1 MKLSIII
8 PMYNEQESL
17 DSLFVELSDLF
28 GQEAKTE
35 IIFINDGSSDNTLN
49 ILESKIKNYP
59 SWSIINLYRNYGKSV
74 ALQAGFD
81 NSKGE
86 IIATMDADLQDN
98 PKEIHRL
105 IKELENGY
113 DVVSGW
119 KKNRK
124 DPLEKKIASKIFNFF
139 VRVFS
144 GLKIHD
150 SNCGIKVF
158 KREVTEMLTL
168 YGGRHRYIPLL
179 AHQKKF
185 LISEVV
191 VDHREREFGISKY
204 GVKRYSDGFFDFLT
218 ILFLGKYMDRPL
230 HFFGSLGFVSVL
242 LGVGIESY
250 VLYLKYILFDSFQ
263 QHIALIILG
272 AILIIVGLQLFTF
285 GLMGELI
292 VNKKYK
298 DRNYIKEIIKK
309 KIYFLATSSKTKQQY
324 GRSSPTLPS

>member
-8 PMYNEQESL
+8 PIYNEQESL
-17 DSLFVELSDLF
+17 DSLFKELTDIFAHQS
-28 GQEAKTE
+28 ETE
-35 IIFINDGSSDNTLN
+35 IIFINDGSTDKTLS
-49 ILESKIKNYP
+49 ILENKIKDY
-59 SWSIINLYRNYGKSV
+59 SRWKIINLYRNYGKSV

-81 NSKGE
+81 TARGE

-98 PKEIHRL
+98 PREIYRL
-105 IKELENGY
+105 IDELNKGY

-124 DPLEKKIASKIFNFF
+124 DPIEKRIASKVFNFF
-139 VRVFS
+139 VRIFS
-144 GLKIHD
+144 GLRIHD

-158 KREVTEMLTL
+158 TKEVTDTLTL

-185 LISEVV
+185 LVSEIV
-191 VDHREREFGISKY
+191 VDHRKREFGISKY
-204 GVKRYSDGFFDFLT
+204 GAKRYSDGFFDFLT
-218 ILFLGKYMDRPL
+218 ILFLGRYMDRPL
-230 HFFGSLGFVSVL
+230 HFFGSLGVISVL
-242 LGVGIESY
+242 MGFITEIY
-250 VLYLKYILFDSFQ
+250 ILYLKYVLLDSFQ
-263 QHIALIILG
+263 QHVALIIFG

-298 DRNYIKEIIKK
+298 DRNYIKEIIE
-309 KIYFLATSSKTKQQY
+309 
-324 GRSSPTLPS
+324 

>member
-8 PMYNEQESL
+8 PIYNEQESL
-17 DSLFVELSDLF
+17 DSLFKELTDIFAHQS
-28 GQEAKTE
+28 ETE
-35 IIFINDGSSDNTLN
+35 IIFINDGSTDKTLS
-49 ILESKIKNYP
+49 ILENKIKDC
-59 SWSIINLYRNYGKSV
+59 SRWKIINLYRNYGKSV

-81 NSKGE
+81 TARGE

-98 PKEIHRL
+98 PKEIYRL
-105 IKELENGY
+105 IDELNKGY

-124 DPLEKKIASKIFNFF
+124 DPIEKRIASKVFNFF
-139 VRVFS
+139 VRIFS
-144 GLKIHD
+144 GLRIHD

-158 KREVTEMLTL
+158 TKEVTDTLTL

-185 LISEVV
+185 LVSEIV
-191 VDHREREFGISKY
+191 VDHRKREFGISKY
-204 GVKRYSDGFFDFLT
+204 GAKRYSDGFFDFLT
-218 ILFLGKYMDRPL
+218 ILFLGRYMDRPL
-230 HFFGSLGFVSVL
+230 HFFGSLGVISVL
-242 LGVGIESY
+242 MGLITEIY
-250 VLYLKYILFDSFQ
+250 ILYLKYVLLDSFQ
-263 QHIALIILG
+263 QHVALIIFG

-298 DRNYIKEIIKK
+298 DRNYIKEIIE
-309 KIYFLATSSKTKQQY
+309 
-324 GRSSPTLPS
+324 

>member
-8 PMYNEQESL
+8 PIFNEEESL
-17 DSLFVELSDLF
+17 DSLFKELSKYFRD
-28 GQEAKTE
+28 ESSTE
-35 IIFINDGSSDNTLN
+35 IIFVNDGSSDKTLS
-49 ILESKIKNYP
+49 ILENKIKNF
-59 SWSIINLYRNYGKSV
+59 SQWKIINLYRNYGKSV
-74 ALQAGFD
+74 ALQSGFD
-81 NSKGE
+81 SSKGE
-86 IIATMDADLQDN
+86 IIAMMDADLQDN
-98 PKEIHRL
+98 PSEIKNL
-105 IKELENGY
+105 IRELNKGY

-139 VRVFS
+139 VRIFS

-150 SNCGIKVF
+150 SNCGIKVL
-158 KREVTEMLTL
+158 KREVVEMLSL

-179 AHQKKF
+179 AHQKNF
-185 LISEVV
+185 LISEIV
-191 VDHREREFGISKY
+191 VDHREREFGVTKY

-230 HFFGSLGFVSVL
+230 HFFGSLGFISIL
-242 LGVGIESY
+242 FGVITEIY
-250 VLYLKYILFDSFQ
+250 ILYLKYVLLDSFQ

-272 AILIIVGLQLFTF
+272 AILIIIGLQLFTF

-298 DRNYIKEIIKK
+298 DRNYIKEIIE
-309 KIYFLATSSKTKQQY
+309 
-324 GRSSPTLPS
+324 

>member
-17 DSLFVELSDLF
+17 DSLFLELSDLF

-59 SWSIINLYRNYGKSV
+59 TWSIINLYRNYGKSV

-98 PKEIHRL
+98 PKEIHHL
-105 IKELENGY
+105 IEELEKGY

-139 VRVFS
+139 VRIFS

-150 SNCGIKVF
+150 SNCGLKVF
-158 KREVTEMLTL
+158 KREVTDMLTL

-230 HFFGSLGFVSVL
+230 HFFGSLGFASVL

-298 DRNYIKEIIKK
+298 DRNYIKEIIE
-309 KIYFLATSSKTKQQY
+309 
-324 GRSSPTLPS
+324 

>member
-8 PMYNEQESL
+8 PIYNEQESL
-17 DSLFVELSDLF
+17 DRLFKELSDIF
-28 GQEAKTE
+28 ANQSETE
-35 IIFINDGSSDNTLN
+35 VIFINDGSTDQTLS
-49 ILESKIKNYP
+49 ILENKIKDY
-59 SWSIINLYRNYGKSV
+59 STWKIIDLYRNYGKSV

-81 NSKGE
+81 NALGD

-98 PKEIHRL
+98 PNEIYKL
-105 IKELENGY
+105 IDELNKGY
-113 DVVSGW
+113 DIVSGW

-124 DPLEKKIASKIFNFF
+124 DPLEKKIASKVFNFF
-139 VRVFS
+139 VRIFS

-158 KREVTEMLTL
+158 TREVTDTLTL

-185 LISEVV
+185 LISEIVV
-191 VDHREREFGISKY
+191 EHRKREFGTSKY
-204 GVKRYSDGFFDFLT
+204 GAKRYSDGFFDFLT

-230 HFFGSLGFVSVL
+230 HFFGSLGFVSVM
-242 LGVGIESY
+242 LGIITEIY
-250 VLYLKYILFDSFQ
+250 ILYLKYVLLHSFQ

-298 DRNYIKEIIKK
+298 DRNYIKEIIE
-309 KIYFLATSSKTKQQY
+309 
-324 GRSSPTLPS
+324 

>member
-17 DSLFVELSDLF
+17 DSLFVELSGLF
-28 GQEAKTE
+28 GQEAETE

-59 SWSIINLYRNYGKSV
+59 TWSIINLYRNYGKSV

-98 PKEIHRL
+98 PKEIHHL
-105 IKELENGY
+105 IEELEKGY

-204 GVKRYSDGFFDFLT
+204 GIKRYSDGFFDFLT

-230 HFFGSLGFVSVL
+230 HFFGSLGFISVL

-250 VLYLKYILFDSFQ
+250 VLYLKYILLDSFQ

-298 DRNYIKEIIKK
+298 DRNYIKEIIE
-309 KIYFLATSSKTKQQY
+309 
-324 GRSSPTLPS
+324 

>member
-17 DSLFVELSDLF
+17 DSLFVELSGLF
-28 GQEAKTE
+28 SQETATE

-49 ILESKIKNYP
+49 ILKSKIKNYP
-59 SWSIINLYRNYGKSV
+59 TWSIINLYRNYGKAV

-98 PKEIHRL
+98 PKEIYRL
-105 IKELENGY
+105 IEELDRGY

-185 LISEVV
+185 SISEVV

-230 HFFGSLGFVSVL
+230 HFFGSLGFISVL
-242 LGVGIESY
+242 LGIGIESY

-298 DRNYIKEIIKK
+298 DRNYIKEIIE
-309 KIYFLATSSKTKQQY
+309 
-324 GRSSPTLPS
+324 

>member
-8 PMYNEQESL
+8 PIYNEQESL
-17 DSLFVELSDLF
+17 ESLFKELTDIFAHQS
-28 GQEAKTE
+28 ETE
-35 IIFINDGSSDNTLN
+35 IIFINDGSTDKTLSM
-49 ILESKIKNYP
+49 LENKIKDY
-59 SWSIINLYRNYGKSV
+59 SRWKIINLYRNYGKSV

-81 NSKGE
+81 TARGE

-98 PKEIHRL
+98 PKEIYRL
-105 IKELENGY
+105 IDELNKGY

-124 DPLEKKIASKIFNFF
+124 DPFEKKIASKVFNFF

-144 GLKIHD
+144 GLRIHD

-158 KREVTEMLTL
+158 TKEVTDTLTL

-185 LISEVV
+185 LISEIV

-204 GVKRYSDGFFDFLT
+204 GAKRYSDGFFDFLT
-218 ILFLGKYMDRPL
+218 ILFLGRYMDRPL
-230 HFFGSLGFVSVL
+230 HFFGSLGFISVL
-242 LGVGIESY
+242 MGLITEIY
-250 VLYLKYILFDSFQ
+250 ILYLKYVLLDSFQ
-263 QHIALIILG
+263 QHVALIIFG

-298 DRNYIKEIIKK
+298 DRNYIKEIIE
-309 KIYFLATSSKTKQQY
+309 
-324 GRSSPTLPS
+324 

>member
-17 DSLFVELSDLF
+17 DALFMELSGLF
-28 GQEAKTE
+28 SQEAKTE
-35 IIFINDGSSDNTLN
+35 IIFINDGSSDDTLS

-59 SWSIINLYRNYGKSV
+59 SWKVINLYRNYGKSV

-98 PKEIHRL
+98 PKEIYNL
-105 IKELENGY
+105 IKELEKGY

-191 VDHREREFGISKY
+191 VDHREREFGVSKY

-230 HFFGSLGFVSVL
+230 HFFGSLGFISVL

-250 VLYLKYILFDSFQ
+250 VLYLKYILLDSFQ

-298 DRNYIKEIIKK
+298 DRNYIKEIIE
-309 KIYFLATSSKTKQQY
+309 
-324 GRSSPTLPS
+324 

>member
-1 MKLSIII
+1 MKLSVII
-8 PMYNEQESL
+8 PIYNEEESL
-17 DSLFVELSDLF
+17 DNLFKELSDLF
-28 GQEAKTE
+28 TDESGTE
-35 IIFINDGSSDNTLN
+35 IIFINDGSTDQTLS
-49 ILESKIKNYP
+49 ILEHKIKNY
-59 SWSIINLYRNYGKSV
+59 SRWKILNLYRNYGKSV

-81 NSKGE
+81 TAKGE

-98 PKEIHRL
+98 PKEIYRL
-105 IKELENGY
+105 IDELNKGY

-119 KKNRK
+119 KKSRK
-124 DPLEKKIASKIFNFF
+124 DPFEKKVASKFFNFF
-139 VRVFS
+139 VRIFS
-144 GLKIHD
+144 GLAIHD

-185 LISEVV
+185 LISEIV
-191 VDHREREFGISKY
+191 VDHRERKFGISKY

-218 ILFLGKYMDRPL
+218 ILFLGRYMDRPL
-230 HFFGSLGFVSVL
+230 HFFGLLGSISVL
-242 LGVGIESY
+242 FGVMTEIY
-250 VLYLKYILFDSFQ
+250 ILYLKYVLFASFQ
-263 QHIALIILG
+263 QHVALIIFG

-298 DRNYIKEIIKK
+298 DRNYIKEIIE
-309 KIYFLATSSKTKQQY
+309 
-324 GRSSPTLPS
+324 

>member
-17 DSLFVELSDLF
+17 DSLFVELSGLF
-28 GQEAKTE
+28 GQEAETE

-59 SWSIINLYRNYGKSV
+59 TWSIINLYRNYGKSV

-158 KREVTEMLTL
+158 RREVTEMLTL

-298 DRNYIKEIIKK
+298 DRNYIKEIIE
-309 KIYFLATSSKTKQQY
+309 
-324 GRSSPTLPS
+324 

>member
-8 PMYNEQESL
+8 PIYNEQESL
-17 DSLFVELSDLF
+17 ESLFKELTDIFAHQS
-28 GQEAKTE
+28 ETE
-35 IIFINDGSSDNTLN
+35 IIFINDGSTDKTLSM
-49 ILESKIKNYP
+49 LENKIKDY
-59 SWSIINLYRNYGKSV
+59 SRWKIINLYRNYGKSV

-81 NSKGE
+81 TARGE

-98 PKEIHRL
+98 PKEIYRL
-105 IKELENGY
+105 IDELNKGY

-124 DPLEKKIASKIFNFF
+124 DPFEKKIASKVFNFF

-144 GLKIHD
+144 GLRIHD

-158 KREVTEMLTL
+158 TKEVTDTLTL

-185 LISEVV
+185 LISEIV

-204 GVKRYSDGFFDFLT
+204 GAKRYSDGFFDFLT
-218 ILFLGKYMDRPL
+218 ILFLGRYMDRPL
-230 HFFGSLGFVSVL
+230 HFFGSLGFISVL
-242 LGVGIESY
+242 MGFITEIY
-250 VLYLKYILFDSFQ
+250 ILYLKYVLLDSFQ
-263 QHIALIILG
+263 QHVALIIFG

-298 DRNYIKEIIKK
+298 DRNYIKEIIE
-309 KIYFLATSSKTKQQY
+309 
-324 GRSSPTLPS
+324 

>member
-8 PMYNEQESL
+8 PIYNEQESL
-17 DSLFVELSDLF
+17 DSLFKELTDIFAHQS
-28 GQEAKTE
+28 ETE
-35 IIFINDGSSDNTLN
+35 IIFINDGSTDKTLS
-49 ILESKIKNYP
+49 ILENKIKDY
-59 SWSIINLYRNYGKSV
+59 SRWKIINLYRNYGKSV

-81 NSKGE
+81 TARGE

-98 PKEIHRL
+98 PKEIYHL
-105 IKELENGY
+105 IDELNKGY

-124 DPLEKKIASKIFNFF
+124 DPIEKRIASKVFNFF
-139 VRVFS
+139 VRIFS
-144 GLKIHD
+144 GLRIHD

-158 KREVTEMLTL
+158 TKEVTDTLTL

-185 LISEVV
+185 LVSEIV
-191 VDHREREFGISKY
+191 VDHRKREFGISKY
-204 GVKRYSDGFFDFLT
+204 GAKRYSDGFFDFLT
-218 ILFLGKYMDRPL
+218 ILFLGRYMDRPL
-230 HFFGSLGFVSVL
+230 HFFGSLGVISVL
-242 LGVGIESY
+242 MGFITEIY
-250 VLYLKYILFDSFQ
+250 ILYLKYVLLDSFQ
-263 QHIALIILG
+263 QHVALIIFG

-298 DRNYIKEIIKK
+298 DRNYIKEIIE
-309 KIYFLATSSKTKQQY
+309 
-324 GRSSPTLPS
+324 

>member
-1 MKLSIII
+1 MKLSVII
-8 PMYNEQESL
+8 PIYNEEESL
-17 DSLFVELSDLF
+17 DNLFKELSDLF
-28 GQEAKTE
+28 TDESGTE
-35 IIFINDGSSDNTLN
+35 IIFINDGSTDQTLS
-49 ILESKIKNYP
+49 ILEHKIKNY
-59 SWSIINLYRNYGKSV
+59 SRWKILNLYRNYGKSV

-81 NSKGE
+81 TAKGE

-98 PKEIHRL
+98 PKEIYRL
-105 IKELENGY
+105 IDELNKGY

-119 KKNRK
+119 KKSRK
-124 DPLEKKIASKIFNFF
+124 DPFEKKVASKFFNFF
-139 VRVFS
+139 VRIFS
-144 GLKIHD
+144 GLAIHD

-185 LISEVV
+185 LISEIV
-191 VDHREREFGISKY
+191 VDHRERKFGISKY

-218 ILFLGKYMDRPL
+218 ILFLGRYMDRPL
-230 HFFGSLGFVSVL
+230 HFFGLLGSISVL
-242 LGVGIESY
+242 FGVMTEIY
-250 VLYLKYILFDSFQ
+250 ILYLKYVLFDSFQ
-263 QHIALIILG
+263 QHVALIIFG

-298 DRNYIKEIIKK
+298 DRNYIKEIIE
-309 KIYFLATSSKTKQQY
+309 
-324 GRSSPTLPS
+324 

>member
-230 HFFGSLGFVSVL
+230 HFFGSLGFASVL

-298 DRNYIKEIIKK
+298 DRNYIKEIIE
-309 KIYFLATSSKTKQQY
+309 
-324 GRSSPTLPS
+324 

>member
-35 IIFINDGSSDNTLN
+35 IIFINDGSSDNTLS

-298 DRNYIKEIIKK
+298 DRNYIKEIIE
-309 KIYFLATSSKTKQQY
+309 
-324 GRSSPTLPS
+324 

>member
-8 PMYNEQESL
+8 PIYNEQESL
-17 DSLFVELSDLF
+17 DSLFKELTDIFAHQS
-28 GQEAKTE
+28 ETE
-35 IIFINDGSSDNTLN
+35 IIFINDGSTDKTLS
-49 ILESKIKNYP
+49 ILENKIKDY
-59 SWSIINLYRNYGKSV
+59 SRWKIINLYRNYGKSV

-81 NSKGE
+81 TARGE

-98 PKEIHRL
+98 PKEIYRL
-105 IKELENGY
+105 IDELNKGY

-124 DPLEKKIASKIFNFF
+124 DPIEKRIASKVFNFF
-139 VRVFS
+139 VRIFS
-144 GLKIHD
+144 GLRIHD

-158 KREVTEMLTL
+158 TKEVTDTLTL

-185 LISEVV
+185 LVSEIV
-191 VDHREREFGISKY
+191 VDHRKREFGISKY
-204 GVKRYSDGFFDFLT
+204 GAKRYSDGFFDFLT
-218 ILFLGKYMDRPL
+218 ILFLGRYMDRPL

-242 LGVGIESY
+242 MGLITEIY
-250 VLYLKYILFDSFQ
+250 ILYLKYVLLDSFQ
-263 QHIALIILG
+263 QHVALIIFG

-298 DRNYIKEIIKK
+298 DRNYIKEIIE
-309 KIYFLATSSKTKQQY
+309 
-324 GRSSPTLPS
+324 

>member
-17 DSLFVELSDLF
+17 DSLFVELSGLF
-28 GQEAKTE
+28 SQETATE

-49 ILESKIKNYP
+49 ILKSKIKNYP
-59 SWSIINLYRNYGKSV
+59 TWSIINLYRNYGKSV

-98 PKEIHRL
+98 PKEIYRL
-105 IKELENGY
+105 IEELDRGY

-158 KREVTEMLTL
+158 KREGVNSTENKIMPH
-168 YGGRHRYIPLL
+168 YN
-179 AHQKKF
+179 
-185 LISEVV
+185 
-191 VDHREREFGISKY
+191 
-204 GVKRYSDGFFDFLT
+204 
-218 ILFLGKYMDRPL
+218 GK
-230 HFFGSLGFVSVL
+230 
-242 LGVGIESY
+242 
-250 VLYLKYILFDSFQ
+250 
-263 QHIALIILG
+263 
-272 AILIIVGLQLFTF
+272 
-285 GLMGELI
+285 
-292 VNKKYK
+292 N
-298 DRNYIKEIIKK
+298 
-309 KIYFLATSSKTKQQY
+309 
-324 GRSSPTLPS
+324 

>member
-8 PMYNEQESL
+8 PIYNEQESL
-17 DSLFVELSDLF
+17 ESLFKELTDIFAHQS
-28 GQEAKTE
+28 ETE
-35 IIFINDGSSDNTLN
+35 IIFINDGSTDKTLSM
-49 ILESKIKNYP
+49 LENKIKDY
-59 SWSIINLYRNYGKSV
+59 SRWKIINLYRNYGKSV

-81 NSKGE
+81 TARGE

-98 PKEIHRL
+98 PKEIYRL
-105 IKELENGY
+105 IDELNKGY

-124 DPLEKKIASKIFNFF
+124 DPFEKKIASKVFNFF

-144 GLKIHD
+144 GLRIHD

-158 KREVTEMLTL
+158 TKEVTDTLTL

-179 AHQKKF
+179 AHQKNF
-185 LISEVV
+185 LISEIV

-204 GVKRYSDGFFDFLT
+204 GAKRYSDGFFDFLT
-218 ILFLGKYMDRPL
+218 ILFLGRYMDRPL
-230 HFFGSLGFVSVL
+230 HFFGSLGFISVL
-242 LGVGIESY
+242 MGLITEIY
-250 VLYLKYILFDSFQ
+250 ILYLKYVLLDSFQ
-263 QHIALIILG
+263 QHVALIIFG

-298 DRNYIKEIIKK
+298 DRNYIKEIIE
-309 KIYFLATSSKTKQQY
+309 
-324 GRSSPTLPS
+324 

>member
-1 MKLSIII
+1 
-8 PMYNEQESL
+8 MYNEQESL
-17 DSLFVELSDLF
+17 DSLFLELSDLF

-105 IKELENGY
+105 IKELDNGY

-185 LISEVV
+185 LISEVI

-298 DRNYIKEIIKK
+298 DRNYIKEIIE
-309 KIYFLATSSKTKQQY
+309 
-324 GRSSPTLPS
+324 

>member
-8 PMYNEQESL
+8 PIYNEQESL
-17 DSLFVELSDLF
+17 ESLFKELTDIFAHQS
-28 GQEAKTE
+28 ETE
-35 IIFINDGSSDNTLN
+35 VIFINDGSTDKTLS
-49 ILESKIKNYP
+49 ILENKIKDC
-59 SWSIINLYRNYGKSV
+59 SRWKIINLYRNYGKSV

-81 NSKGE
+81 TARGE

-98 PKEIHRL
+98 PKEIYRL
-105 IKELENGY
+105 IDELNKGY

-124 DPLEKKIASKIFNFF
+124 DPFEKKIASKVFNFF

-144 GLKIHD
+144 GLRIHD

-158 KREVTEMLTL
+158 TKEVTDTLTL

-179 AHQKKF
+179 AHQKNF
-185 LISEVV
+185 LISEIV

-204 GVKRYSDGFFDFLT
+204 GAKRYSDGFFDFLT
-218 ILFLGKYMDRPL
+218 ILFLGRYMDRPL

-242 LGVGIESY
+242 MGLITEIY
-250 VLYLKYILFDSFQ
+250 ILYLKYVLLDSFQ
-263 QHIALIILG
+263 QHVALIIFG

-298 DRNYIKEIIKK
+298 DRNYIKEIIE
-309 KIYFLATSSKTKQQY
+309 
-324 GRSSPTLPS
+324 

>member
-8 PMYNEQESL
+8 PIYNEQESL
-17 DSLFVELSDLF
+17 DKLFKELVDIFAHQS
-28 GQEAKTE
+28 ETE
-35 IIFINDGSSDNTLN
+35 IIFINDGSTDRTLSV
-49 ILESKIKNYP
+49 LENKIKDY
-59 SWSIINLYRNYGKSV
+59 SRWKIINLYRNYGKSV

-81 NSKGE
+81 ISRGE

-98 PKEIHRL
+98 PKEIYHL
-105 IKELENGY
+105 IDHLNKGY

-124 DPLEKKIASKIFNFF
+124 DPFEKRTASKVFNFF
-139 VRVFS
+139 VRIFS

-158 KREVTEMLTL
+158 TKEVTDTLTL

-185 LISEVV
+185 LISEIA

-204 GVKRYSDGFFDFLT
+204 GAKRYSDGFFDFLT

-242 LGVGIESY
+242 IGIIVQIY
-250 VLYLKYILFDSFQ
+250 ILYLKYVLLDSFQ
-263 QHIALIILG
+263 QHVALIIFG

-298 DRNYIKEIIKK
+298 DRNYIKEIIE
-309 KIYFLATSSKTKQQY
+309 
-324 GRSSPTLPS
+324 

>member
-17 DSLFVELSDLF
+17 DSLFVELSGLF
-28 GQEAKTE
+28 SQETATE

-59 SWSIINLYRNYGKSV
+59 TWSIINLYRNYGKSV

-81 NSKGE
+81 NSKGK

-98 PKEIHRL
+98 PKEIHHL
-105 IKELENGY
+105 IEELEKGY

-298 DRNYIKEIIKK
+298 DRNYIKEIIE
-309 KIYFLATSSKTKQQY
+309 
-324 GRSSPTLPS
+324 

>member
-17 DSLFVELSDLF
+17 DSLFVELSGLF
-28 GQEAKTE
+28 GQEAETE

-49 ILESKIKNYP
+49 ILESKIKNY
-59 SWSIINLYRNYGKSV
+59 STWSVINLYRNYGKSV

-98 PKEIHRL
+98 PKEIYRL
-105 IKELENGY
+105 IEELEKGY

-230 HFFGSLGFVSVL
+230 HFFGSLGFISVL

-250 VLYLKYILFDSFQ
+250 VLYLKYILLDSFQ

-298 DRNYIKEIIKK
+298 DRNYIKEIIE
-309 KIYFLATSSKTKQQY
+309 
-324 GRSSPTLPS
+324 

>member
-8 PMYNEQESL
+8 PIYNEQESL
-17 DSLFVELSDLF
+17 ESLFKELTDIFAHQS
-28 GQEAKTE
+28 ETE
-35 IIFINDGSSDNTLN
+35 VIFINDGSTDKTLS
-49 ILESKIKNYP
+49 ILENKIKDY
-59 SWSIINLYRNYGKSV
+59 SRWKIINLYRNYGKSV

-81 NSKGE
+81 TARGE

-98 PKEIHRL
+98 PKEIYRL
-105 IKELENGY
+105 IDELNKGY

-124 DPLEKKIASKIFNFF
+124 DPFEKKIASKVFNFF

-144 GLKIHD
+144 GLRIHD

-158 KREVTEMLTL
+158 TKEVTDTLTL

-185 LISEVV
+185 LISEIV

-204 GVKRYSDGFFDFLT
+204 GAKRYSDGFFDFLT
-218 ILFLGKYMDRPL
+218 ILFLGRYMDRPL
-230 HFFGSLGFVSVL
+230 HFFGSLGFISVL
-242 LGVGIESY
+242 MGLITEIY
-250 VLYLKYILFDSFQ
+250 ILYLKYVLLDSFQ
-263 QHIALIILG
+263 QHVALIIFG

-298 DRNYIKEIIKK
+298 DRNYIKEIIE
-309 KIYFLATSSKTKQQY
+309 
-324 GRSSPTLPS
+324 

>member
-1 MKLSIII
+1 
-8 PMYNEQESL
+8 
-17 DSLFVELSDLF
+17 
-28 GQEAKTE
+28 
-35 IIFINDGSSDNTLN
+35 
-49 ILESKIKNYP
+49 
-59 SWSIINLYRNYGKSV
+59 
-74 ALQAGFD
+74 LQAGFD

-242 LGVGIESY
+242 LGLGIESY

-298 DRNYIKEIIKK
+298 DRNYIKEIIE
-309 KIYFLATSSKTKQQY
+309 
-324 GRSSPTLPS
+324 

>member
-17 DSLFVELSDLF
+17 DSLFLELSDLF

-105 IKELENGY
+105 IKELDNGY

-250 VLYLKYILFDSFQ
+250 VLYLKYILLDSFQ

-298 DRNYIKEIIKK
+298 DRNYIKEIIE
-309 KIYFLATSSKTKQQY
+309 
-324 GRSSPTLPS
+324 